1 MTKITEAWD
10 KGSPL
15 ARQQVYDM
23 LQKEW
28 PQPHVF
34 HQQFLTPDK
43 VSPRSQWLSRAI
55 GRHGWVIRKST
66 VSQKVPD
73 NWLEIGGLESV
84 RICETFRLAEI
95 DVLINA
101 DETFLRFYP
110 EEEHVIA
117 PEGSKRVG
125 STNETNDKKGLTAML
140 GVELFSSTVLPAFTV
155 LDGATEG
162 RLSKHWASY
171 TGTTK
176 VCFQK
181 NHWMDKILAKKYLSW
196 LKSLFPGKKIG
207 LIWDKAAA
215 HVSQEVLEH
224 AKELG
229 IVVELLYAGMTSIM
243 QPCDIWLNRAFKKY
257 LQDKYYEYKN
267 SLHLQ
272 TGQKVNVPREQIISW
287 VEEAIQHHNAKQKQ
301 TRKVAQIFAKCG
313 LDPFDMEK
321 GAFKAHLETL
331 KEDSIYNS
339 LVKNQ
344 QACELTF

>member
-34 HQQFLTPDK
+34 HQQFRTPDK

-117 PEGSKRVG
+117 PKEP
-125 STNETNDKKGLTAML
+125 TGLQIDFL
-140 GVELFSSTVLPAFTV
+140 GAAFQQIESMFLF
-155 LDGATEG
+155 
-162 RLSKHWASY
+162 
-171 TGTTK
+171 
-176 VCFQK
+176 
-181 NHWMDKILAKKYLSW
+181 
-196 LKSLFPGKKIG
+196 
-207 LIWDKAAA
+207 
-215 HVSQEVLEH
+215 
-224 AKELG
+224 
-229 IVVELLYAGMTSIM
+229 
-243 QPCDIWLNRAFKKY
+243 
-257 LQDKYYEYKN
+257 
-267 SLHLQ
+267 
-272 TGQKVNVPREQIISW
+272 
-287 VEEAIQHHNAKQKQ
+287 
-301 TRKVAQIFAKCG
+301 
-313 LDPFDMEK
+313 
-321 GAFKAHLETL
+321 
-331 KEDSIYNS
+331 
-339 LVKNQ
+339 
-344 QACELTF
+344 

>member
-1 MTKITEAWD
+1 MLRGLFRFNKMHKLLWWL
-10 KGSPL
+10 KK
-15 ARQQVYDM
+15 VYDM

-140 GVELFSSTVLPAFTV
+140 GVELSNTTMPNKSRPARLHKSSRNVCSI
-155 LDGATEG
+155 
-162 RLSKHWASY
+162 LSTWK
-171 TGTTK
+171 K
-176 VCFQK
+176 VPSK
-181 NHWMDKILAKKYLSW
+181 
-196 LKSLFPGKKIG
+196 P
-207 LIWDKAAA
+207 IWK
-215 HVSQEVLEH
+215 L
-224 AKELG
+224 
-229 IVVELLYAGMTSIM
+229 
-243 QPCDIWLNRAFKKY
+243 
-257 LQDKYYEYKN
+257 
-267 SLHLQ
+267 
-272 TGQKVNVPREQIISW
+272 
-287 VEEAIQHHNAKQKQ
+287 
-301 TRKVAQIFAKCG
+301 
-313 LDPFDMEK
+313 
-321 GAFKAHLETL
+321 
-331 KEDSIYNS
+331 
-339 LVKNQ
+339 
-344 QACELTF
+344 